1 LLGQEGDDTINDG
14 RGAFSYLLG
23 GSGNNILSG
32 FAQINVFLSEGTS
45 DTMNGGNS
53 AFYYRLAD
61 GTSTINGSN
70 GVDQFIGGTALS
82 NDSVNGGDGNDYLF
96 GGNGNDVL
104 IGGGGNDVIIGQNGN
119 DTLQGGSGV
128 NLLWAND
135 AGSDQ
140 ILVFAGEG
148 GTQVVEFF
156 EAGGTNDVVRLLG
169 SNLTSFAGY
178 EALRANIGSVVGGN
192 LLVNAGSGAQLYLN
206 VGASQTAIWFQG
218 VSAYSLTSGDFL
230 FG

>member
-1 LLGQEGDDTINDG
+1 
-14 RGAFSYLLG
+14 
-23 GSGNNILSG
+23 
-32 FAQINVFLSEGTS
+32 
-45 DTMNGGNS
+45 MNGGNS

-96 GGNGNDVL
+96 GGNGNDL
-104 IGGGGNDVIIGQNGN
+104 LSGGAGNDVIIGQNGN
-119 DTLQGGSGV
+119 DTLDGGAGV

-135 AGSDQ
+135 VGNDQ
-140 ILVFAGEG
+140 IRVNVAEG
-148 GTQVVEFF
+148 GTQVLEFF

-169 SNLTSFAGY
+169 ASLTSFAGI
-178 EALRANIGSVVGGN
+178 EALRTGIGSVIGGN

-206 VGASQTAIWFQG
+206 VGANQTAIWFQG
-218 VSAYSLTSGDFL
+218 VSAYSLTSADFL